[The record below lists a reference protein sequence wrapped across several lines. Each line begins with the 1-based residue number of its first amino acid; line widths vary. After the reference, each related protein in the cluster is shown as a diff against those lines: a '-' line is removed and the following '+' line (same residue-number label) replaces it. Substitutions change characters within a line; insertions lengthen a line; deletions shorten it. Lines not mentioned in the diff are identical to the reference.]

1 MKTLYII
8 SALFLSV
15 FVLALCVFHLTY
27 AHPPK
32 EKQIALTPTEP
43 DIDPSEEFPQQNEEN
58 PVADALKGLITKKN
72 LFSPDRGKPP
82 PKPKE
87 EVKTGPKVT
96 PGQFELVGVFI
107 YGENAGAIILDK
119 NKAKAPA
126 SPIAAPP
133 RPGVPPPPGAPAPP
147 APEGA
152 AGDGKKANLGV
163 RPTVSRDNTTKHY
176 YKLNDEMDNG
186 FVLKKISQD
195 SVLLIR
201 GSENIELRLEKSDTT
216 SKERIVKNQTVVTP
230 PAVLGLEPPKPQ
242 PGPQPLPGQQPQP
255 GQSVQPQRP
264 PQPQPQTQP
273 AAANQQPQLPN
284 VRGGLRAGVRQA
296 LENRAGQDGQTPSQ

>member
-8 SALFLSV
+8 FALFLSV

-27 AHPPK
+27 AHPPR

-43 DIDPSEEFPQQNEEN
+43 DIDPSDEFPKQEEEN

-82 PKPKE
+82 PKKVE
-87 EVKTGPKVT
+87 DVKTGPRVT

-119 NKAKAPA
+119 NKGKP
-126 SPIAAPP
+126 PTPPAAPP
-133 RPGVPPPPGAPAPP
+133 RLGVPPPPGAPHAP
-147 APEGA
+147 PEGA

-163 RPTVSRDNTTKHY
+163 RPTVSRDNTSKHY
-176 YKLNDEMDNG
+176 YKLNEEMDNG

-201 GSENIELRLEKSDTT
+201 GSENIELRLEKSDTS
-216 SKERIVKNQTVVTP
+216 SKERITKNQTVITP
-230 PAVLGLEPPKPQ
+230 PAILGVEPPKP
-242 PGPQPLPGQQPQP
+242 PLPPKPLPGQQSQP
-255 GQSVQPQRP
+255 ARP
-264 PQPQPQTQP
+264 PQPQPGAQQNSQTTQP
-273 AAANQQPQLPN
+273 GAANQQPQLPN
-284 VRGGLRAGVRQA
+284 VRGGVRSGIRQA
-296 LENRAGQDGQTPSQ
+296 LENRATGQGGQSQ